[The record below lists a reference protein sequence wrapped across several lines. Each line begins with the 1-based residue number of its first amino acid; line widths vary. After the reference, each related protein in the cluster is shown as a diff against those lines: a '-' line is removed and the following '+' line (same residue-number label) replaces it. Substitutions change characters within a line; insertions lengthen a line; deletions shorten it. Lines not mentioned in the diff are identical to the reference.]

1 MEEGAVEGIKGISRM
16 DDGGEGKTVKVRTL
30 FRADRSTPANLG
42 QYLQILDNIRFEN
55 WGGTVK
61 NIPRYTCIPT
71 TVAGVQSIINL
82 AIKEKKR
89 VRGAG
94 FRHTWSDMYSK
105 DGEILVSL
113 LSLSL
118 ATGTSSEVHQDAI
131 NGPVTAF
138 NKIEPYPDVVP
149 GSDGKKRWARIGAGV
164 TNEAFRIWA
173 IANGWT
179 LPFNVIMVE

>member
-1 MEEGAVEGIKGISRM
+1 M
-16 DDGGEGKTVKVRTL
+16 DDGGKSVKVNSL
-30 FRADRSTPANLG
+30 SGSDQSALANLN
-42 QYLQILDNIRFEN
+42 QYSQILNNASFDN

-61 NIPRYTCIPT
+61 NTPRYTCIPT

-94 FRHTWSDMYSK
+94 FRHTWSDMYSN

-118 ATGTSSEVHQDAI
+118 ATGSSSQVHQDAI
-131 NGPVTAF
+131 DGTPTEF
-138 NKIEPYPDVVP
+138 NQIELYKDDVS

-164 TNEAFRIWA
+164 TNEQFRIWA
-173 IANGWT
+173 IKNEWT
-179 LPFNVIMVE
+179 LPLNVIMVE